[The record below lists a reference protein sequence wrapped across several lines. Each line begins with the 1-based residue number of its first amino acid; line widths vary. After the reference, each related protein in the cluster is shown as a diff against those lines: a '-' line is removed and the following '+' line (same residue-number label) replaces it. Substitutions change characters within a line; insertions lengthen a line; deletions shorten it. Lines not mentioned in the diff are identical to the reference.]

1 MELIM
6 KYIIE
11 KLEKSKLIYK
21 LHQLQKRLK
30 RAEDNGYSNEKV
42 EERKRKIFKL
52 QEMIQNAKGK

>member
-1 MELIM
+1 M

-42 EERKRKIFKL
+42 QERKRKIFKL